1 MASKLI
7 LILTLAIMALSTTS
21 LRAADEPKASSG
33 DRFFELRTYHC
44 FPGRLDALNK
54 RFREHTNELFVKHGM
69 QLVAYWIP
77 TDKPDTL
84 IYVLAYPSKEA
95 REKSWKAFQS
105 DPEWKKAAAD
115 SEKDGKIVQKAD
127 SQFMTPTDYSPMK

>member
-1 MASKLI
+1 MMSKLI
-7 LILTLAIMALSTTS
+7 LMLTLAITALTTTS

-54 RFREHTNELFVKHGM
+54 RFREHTNELFKKHGM
-69 QLVAYWIP
+69 EMIAYWIP

-95 REKSWKAFQS
+95 REKSWKDFGS
-105 DPEWKKAAAD
+105 DPVWKKASAE
-115 SEKDGKIVQKAD
+115 SEKDGKIVQKVD
-127 SQFMTPTDYSPMK
+127 SVYMTPTDYSPMK